1 MARKLKNI
9 ITGEIYQRFENE
21 MNLFVNVKNRNEVV
35 EMVQAE
41 IINGELIR
49 LDTYGMRYRK
59 VC

>member
-1 MARKLKNI
+1 MAQKLFNI
-9 ITGEIYQRFENE
+9 ATGEIYKRMENE
-21 MNLFVNVKNRNEVV
+21 MHLFVNVKNKEEVV

-49 LDTYGMRYRK
+49 FDTYGMRYKK

>member
-1 MARKLKNI
+1 MAQQIFNI
-9 ITGEIYQRFENE
+9 ANGDIYKRLEGEMHIFAN
-21 MNLFVNVKNRNEVV
+21 VNNKDDIV

-49 LDTYGMRYRK
+49 FDTYGMRYKK

>member
-1 MARKLKNI
+1 MAQQIFNI
-9 ITGEIYQRFENE
+9 ANGDIYKRLEGEMHIFAN
-21 MNLFVNVKNRNEVV
+21 VNNKDDIV

-49 LDTYGMRYRK
+49 FDTHGMRYIK